1 MLFGSE
7 RRPGALQGQGRGLL
21 SIQQGWGLWG
31 GGLLSDE
38 ACSLGLVTG
47 QCIGQGRTL
56 VEEMLV
62 FNDRTR
68 LLVDDKCPVCSFVIE
83 LLLEMISQRML
94 AFTLRKFSPCILAF
108 RNESINLPR
117 QGNNGCSTP
126 I

>member
-31 GGLLSDE
+31 GVLLSDE
-38 ACSLGLVTG
+38 ACSLGLVRG

-62 FNDRTR
+62 VNDRTR
-68 LLVDDKCPVCSFVIE
+68 LLVDDRCAVCSYAIE
-83 LLLEMISQRML
+83 LLLEISQRMM
-94 AFTLRKFSPCILAF
+94 AFTLRKFSPCILAL
-108 RNESINLPR
+108 RNESITLLR